1 MVNRQSAALALI
13 ISLLAG
19 GPVRADGVRY
29 YREGG
34 VTYCETRRTVDE
46 RVPQSRMQ
54 ERTETVYREQ
64 LVTEMQDSVR
74 TYWTP
79 VTEYRWEAFWVGQW
93 NPFVEPYLAYRY
105 VPRTHW
111 KKRTE
116 LVKVPVTT
124 CRLVPETS
132 TVRRPVAGWRVVRR
146 EVISRVAVD
155 GGASRKPRGWVETP
169 ALARREVVGGIQ
181 KLQSDPPRYGS
192 RTVWRSAGGPV
203 RR

>member
-1 MVNRQSAALALI
+1 M

-29 YREGG
+29 YEQGG
-34 VTYCETRRTVDE
+34 VTYCETRRTVEE

-54 ERTETVYREQ
+54 ERNETVYREQ
-64 LVTEMQDSVR
+64 LVTEMHDSVR
-74 TYWTP
+74 TCWTP

-111 KKRTE
+111 QKRTE

-146 EVISRVAVD
+146 EVISRVAVN
-155 GGASRKPRGWVETP
+155 GGASGTPRGWVETP

-181 KLQSDPPRYGS
+181 KLESDPPRHGS